1 MEGTLTVDE
10 RAMLLYAGCYFN
22 ESDPTTFFCMCT
34 GYSPTK
40 MKFEKNGRELMDSL
54 VEKGLVRPY
63 LNYPGVTE
71 KEWGDYEQEEF
82 NFDWT
87 PEGREVV
94 KGLFDVYWFMWC
106 ADCTSRFYPLFVEC
120 DGNMETFIGRLEAM
134 YPNDQMGEGWPIS
147 CALDRLELRHD
158 TAEKN
163 FQKFIKC
170 RHAPGSDKN
179 KLLMDDTKIKD
190 GRHVNK
196 WYE

>member
-10 RAMLLYAGCYFN
+10 RAMLLYAGCYWV
-22 ESDPTTFFCMCT
+22 EIDPEIFFASCNYGC
-34 GYSPTK
+34 PTK
-40 MKFEKNGRELMDSL
+40 FLFEKNGRDVMTSL
-54 VEKGLVRPY
+54 EQKGYVHSRPEYTDCDCDNY
-63 LNYPGVTE
+63 LY
-71 KEWGDYEQEEF
+71 
-82 NFDWT
+82 DWT

-94 KGLFDVYWFMWC
+94 KSLFDVYWFMWC

-158 TAEKN
+158 TAVKN

-179 KLLMDDTKIKD
+179 KLLMDNSKIKD
-190 GRHVNK
+190 GRHINK